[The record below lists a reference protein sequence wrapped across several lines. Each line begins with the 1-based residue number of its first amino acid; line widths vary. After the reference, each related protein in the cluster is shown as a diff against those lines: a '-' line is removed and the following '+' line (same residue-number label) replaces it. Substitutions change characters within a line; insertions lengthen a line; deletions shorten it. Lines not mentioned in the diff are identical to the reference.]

1 MKQDRLLRR
10 YVWMLSEANH
20 TSDYRPNAVKEFMF
34 HNKCKRTLA
43 KLQDA
48 GIPTRTFMRE
58 EYNNENIESHYKM
71 ILELIEKGII
81 CSEDLKYIIKIDRF
95 MDCTN
100 ELLKSNTS
108 NEDKLVLPELEK
120 NDNAIYFNDKIN
132 DVDGDIKLK
141 NYKNIDVD
149 VIARH
154 AVELAINKNSVK
166 DNNEELR
173 NDVANK
179 NTNAQS
185 KLNKEQIEKS
195 NDKNDLSET
204 EKEIIQSNNNN
215 DLMM

>member
-81 CSEDLKYIIKIDRF
+81 CSEDLKYVMKIDRF

-100 ELLKSNTS
+100 ELLKSSTANK
-108 NEDKLVLPELEK
+108 DKLVLPELET

-149 VIARH
+149 VIVRN

-173 NDVANK
+173 NDVANEK
-179 NTNAQS
+179 TNAQS
-185 KLNKEQIEKS
+185 KLNKEQIEKT
-195 NDKNDLSET
+195 NDKNDL
-204 EKEIIQSNNNN
+204 
-215 DLMM
+215 MM

>member
-81 CSEDLKYIIKIDRF
+81 CSEDLKYVMKIDRF

-100 ELLKSNTS
+100 ELLKSSTANK
-108 NEDKLVLPELEK
+108 DKLVLPELEK

-141 NYKNIDVD
+141 NYKNVDVD
-149 VIARH
+149 VIARN

-195 NDKNDLSET
+195 NDKRVLSET
-204 EKEIIQSNNNN
+204 EKEIIQSNNKN

>member
-81 CSEDLKYIIKIDRF
+81 CSEDLKYVMKIDRF

-100 ELLKSNTS
+100 ELLKSSTANK
-108 NEDKLVLPELEK
+108 DKLVLPELETD
-120 NDNAIYFNDKIN
+120 DNAIYFNDKIN

-149 VIARH
+149 VIVRN

-173 NDVANK
+173 NDVANEK
-179 NTNAQS
+179 TNAQS
-185 KLNKEQIEKS
+185 KLNKEQIEKT
-195 NDKNDLSET
+195 NDKNVLSET
-204 EKEIIQSNNNN
+204 EKEIIQSNTKN

>member
-1 MKQDRLLRR
+1 MKKDRLLRR

-34 HNKCKRTLA
+34 HNKCKKALA

-48 GIPTRTFMRE
+48 GMSTRMFMRE

-71 ILELIEKGII
+71 ILEFIEKGII
-81 CSEDLKYIIKIDRF
+81 CSEDLKYVMEIDRF

-108 NEDKLVLPELEK
+108 NKDKLVLPELEK
-120 NDNAIYFNDKIN
+120 NDNAIYFNDKLN

-149 VIARH
+149 VIARN
-154 AVELAINKNSVK
+154 AVKLAINKNSVK
-166 DNNEELR
+166 DNNEEF
-173 NDVANK
+173 
-179 NTNAQS
+179 T
-185 KLNKEQIEKS
+185 I
-195 NDKNDLSET
+195 
-204 EKEIIQSNNNN
+204 
-215 DLMM
+215 M

>member
-81 CSEDLKYIIKIDRF
+81 CSEDLKYIINGKAYLSNQQEGTYTINLEYNQKESADNYTNCRYFLGGYGYKID
-95 MDCTN
+95 D
-100 ELLKSNTS
+100 S
-108 NEDKLVLPELEK
+108 NEE
-120 NDNAIYFNDKIN
+120 
-132 DVDGDIKLK
+132 DIK
-141 NYKNIDVD
+141 IER
-149 VIARH
+149 I
-154 AVELAINKNSVK
+154 EL
-166 DNNEELR
+166 
-173 NDVANK
+173 
-179 NTNAQS
+179 
-185 KLNKEQIEKS
+185 
-195 NDKNDLSET
+195 
-204 EKEIIQSNNNN
+204 
-215 DLMM
+215 

>member
-81 CSEDLKYIIKIDRF
+81 CSEDLKYVIKIDRF

-100 ELLKSNTS
+100 ELLKSSTANK
-108 NEDKLVLPELEK
+108 DKLVLPELEK
-120 NDNAIYFNDKIN
+120 DDNAIYFNDKIN

-141 NYKNIDVD
+141 NYKNVDVD
-149 VIARH
+149 VIARN

-185 KLNKEQIEKS
+185 KLNKEQIKKS
-195 NDKNDLSET
+195 NDKNDL
-204 EKEIIQSNNNN
+204 
-215 DLMM
+215 MM

>member
-58 EYNNENIESHYKM
+58 EYNNENIENHYKM

-81 CSEDLKYIIKIDRF
+81 CSEDLKYVMKIDRF

-100 ELLKSNTS
+100 ELLKSSTANK
-108 NEDKLVLPELEK
+108 DKLVLPELET

-141 NYKNIDVD
+141 NYKNVDVD
-149 VIARH
+149 VIARN

-185 KLNKEQIEKS
+185 KLNKEQIKKS
-195 NDKNDLSET
+195 NDKNDL
-204 EKEIIQSNNNN
+204 
-215 DLMM
+215 MM

>member
-81 CSEDLKYIIKIDRF
+81 CSEDLKYVMKIDRF

-100 ELLKSNTS
+100 ELLKSSTANK
-108 NEDKLVLPELEK
+108 DKLVLPELET

-141 NYKNIDVD
+141 NYKNVDVD
-149 VIARH
+149 VIARN
-154 AVELAINKNSVK
+154 AVELAINKNSAK

-185 KLNKEQIEKS
+185 KLNKEQIKKS
-195 NDKNDLSET
+195 NDKNDL
-204 EKEIIQSNNNN
+204 
-215 DLMM
+215 MM

>member
-100 ELLKSNTS
+100 ELLKSSTANK
-108 NEDKLVLPELEK
+108 DKLVLPELEK

-141 NYKNIDVD
+141 NYKNVDVD
-149 VIARH
+149 VIARN

-173 NDVANK
+173 NYVANK

-185 KLNKEQIEKS
+185 KLNKEQIKKS
-195 NDKNDLSET
+195 NDKNDL
-204 EKEIIQSNNNN
+204 
-215 DLMM
+215 MM

>member
-34 HNKCKRTLA
+34 HNKCKIALA

-81 CSEDLKYIIKIDRF
+81 CSEDLKYLMKIDRF

-100 ELLKSNTS
+100 ELLKSSTANK
-108 NEDKLVLPELEK
+108 DKLVLPELEK
-120 NDNAIYFNDKIN
+120 DDNAIYFNDKIN

-141 NYKNIDVD
+141 NYKNVDVD
-149 VIARH
+149 VIVRN

-185 KLNKEQIEKS
+185 KLNKEQIKKS
-195 NDKNDLSET
+195 NDKNDL
-204 EKEIIQSNNNN
+204 
-215 DLMM
+215 MM

>member
-58 EYNNENIESHYKM
+58 EYNNENIESHYKI

-81 CSEDLKYIIKIDRF
+81 CSEDLKYVIKIDRF

-100 ELLKSNTS
+100 ELLKSSTA
-108 NEDKLVLPELEK
+108 NEDKLVLPELET

-141 NYKNIDVD
+141 NYKNVDVD
-149 VIARH
+149 VIARN

-173 NDVANK
+173 NYVANK
-179 NTNAQS
+179 KTNAQS

-195 NDKNDLSET
+195 NDKNDL
-204 EKEIIQSNNNN
+204 
-215 DLMM
+215 MM

>member
-81 CSEDLKYIIKIDRF
+81 CSEDLKYLMKIDRF

-100 ELLKSNTS
+100 ELLKSSTANK
-108 NEDKLVLPELEK
+108 DKLVLPELEK
-120 NDNAIYFNDKIN
+120 DDNAIYFNDKIN

-141 NYKNIDVD
+141 NYKNVDVD
-149 VIARH
+149 VIVRN
-154 AVELAINKNSVK
+154 AVELAINKNSAK

-185 KLNKEQIEKS
+185 KLNKEQIKKS
-195 NDKNDLSET
+195 NDKNDL
-204 EKEIIQSNNNN
+204 
-215 DLMM
+215 MM

>member
-100 ELLKSNTS
+100 ELLKSSTANK
-108 NEDKLVLPELEK
+108 DKLVLPELET

-141 NYKNIDVD
+141 NYKNVDVD
-149 VIARH
+149 VIARN

-173 NDVANK
+173 NDVANEK
-179 NTNAQS
+179 TNAQS

-195 NDKNDLSET
+195 NDKNDL
-204 EKEIIQSNNNN
+204 
-215 DLMM
+215 MM

>member
-81 CSEDLKYIIKIDRF
+81 CSEDLKYVMKIDRF

-100 ELLKSNTS
+100 ELLKSSTANK
-108 NEDKLVLPELEK
+108 DKLVLPELET

-141 NYKNIDVD
+141 NYKNVDVD
-149 VIARH
+149 VIARN

-173 NDVANK
+173 NYVANK

-195 NDKNDLSET
+195 NDKNDL
-204 EKEIIQSNNNN
+204 
-215 DLMM
+215 MM